1 METPGITSPLPDCWV
16 VGHGLLG
23 AALAASLRSAGTR
36 VLTLDLLAPADV
48 VGDAADE
55 AVLQRSLQRLVPQVV
70 FCCQA
75 TGGGTPADYRRA
87 YGDVVQQLTAL
98 NLRVVFCSSVSV
110 YGAVSGAVDEA
121 VQPVGASERAQI
133 LLDTEDAVRRS
144 GGIVLR
150 LAALYGAGRCEVLRR
165 HLAGEP
171 RLPGNADRFLSYVHT
186 DDAVSA
192 LILAAQKAVPGSC
205 LNVCGE
211 SVQHVELYRQLTE
224 ATGVLP
230 SEETTPASRRGLS
243 DRLIDCARLRELGW
257 KPQMSLRRFAEHFA
271 DTIGTNAP

>member
-1 METPGITSPLPDCWV
+1 METPGIASPLPDCWV

-23 AALAASLRSAGTR
+23 AALATSLRCTGTR
-36 VLTLDLLAPADV
+36 VLTLDLSTPADV

-55 AVLQRSLQRLVPQVV
+55 AVLQRALQLLVPQVV

-75 TGGGTPADYRRA
+75 TGGGSPADYRRT
-87 YGDVVQQLTAL
+87 YVDVVRRLTSL

-110 YGAVSGAVDEA
+110 YGAASGAVDEA
-121 VQPVGASERAQI
+121 VLPVEPSERARI
-133 LLDTEDAVRRS
+133 LLEAESAVSRS

-150 LAALYGAGRCEVLRR
+150 LAALYGVGRCEVLRR

-171 RLPGNADRFLSYVHT
+171 RLPGQAERILNYVHT

-192 LILAAQKAVPGSC
+192 LILAAQNAAPGSC
-205 LNVCGE
+205 LNVSGE
-211 SVQHVELYRQLTE
+211 SVRLEELYRQLTA
-224 ATGVLP
+224 ATGVP
-230 SEETTPASRRGLS
+230 SAAESAPVSLRGLS
-243 DRLIDCARLRELGW
+243 DRLIESARLRKLGW

-271 DTIGTNAP
+271 DTFGTDAT

>member
-1 METPGITSPLPDCWV
+1 METPGIASPLPDCWV

-23 AALAASLRSAGTR
+23 AALATSLRCTGTR
-36 VLTLDLLAPADV
+36 VLTLDLSAPADV

-55 AVLQRSLQRLVPQVV
+55 AVLQRALQLLVPQVV

-75 TGGGTPADYRRA
+75 TGGGSPADYRRA
-87 YGDVVQQLTAL
+87 YVDVVRRLTAM

-110 YGAVSGAVDEA
+110 YGAASGAVDEA
-121 VQPVGASERAQI
+121 VQPVEPSERAQI
-133 LLDTEDAVRRS
+133 LLEAESAVRSS

-192 LILAAQKAVPGSC
+192 LILAAQKAAPGSS
-205 LNVCGE
+205 LNVSGE
-211 SVQHVELYRQLTE
+211 TVQHAELYRQLTE

-257 KPQMSLRRFAEHFA
+257 KPQMSLRRFAEQFA
-271 DTIGTNAP
+271 DTFGTDAP

>member
-16 VGHGLLG
+16 VGQGLLG
-23 AALAASLRSAGTR
+23 AALAATLRRAGTR

-55 AVLQRSLQRLVPQVV
+55 AVLQRALQQLVPQVV

-75 TGGGTPADYRRA
+75 TGGGTPDDYRRT
-87 YGDVVQQLTAL
+87 YGDVVRRLIAL

-110 YGAVSGAVDEA
+110 YGAVTGAVDEA
-121 VQPVGASERAQI
+121 VQPVAPSERAQI
-133 LLDTEDAVRRS
+133 LLDTEDAVSRS

-150 LAALYGAGRCEVLRR
+150 LSALYGAGRCEVLRR

-171 RLPGNADRFLSYVHT
+171 RLPGNSERFLSYVHT

-192 LILAAQKAVPGSC
+192 LILAAQKAAPGSC

-211 SVQHVELYRQLTE
+211 SVRHEELYKQLAA
-224 ATGVLP
+224 ATGVSLV
-230 SEETTPASRRGLS
+230 EAMTPASRRGCS
-243 DRLIDCARLRELGW
+243 DRLIECARLQALGW
-257 KPQMSLRRFAEHFA
+257 VPRMSLRRFAEQFA
-271 DTIGTNAP
+271 DTFGTDAT